1 MFNDVFEMK
10 SFIKVFFSSCLGVF
24 VALFLVIVFGV
35 FVIIGAVASIDSEKP
50 VKLKENTVLKLDMS
64 SLQDKVKYSILDQAL
79 GNGNES
85 VCINDI
91 INSIRKAKEN
101 PNIDAIYINVPYISG
116 GVSAINEVREALAD
130 FKKSGKPIVA
140 YADSY
145 TQEAYLLSSMAD
157 KVILNPEG
165 AVNIVG
171 VALPTMMFQSLLQKV
186 GVKMEVFKV
195 GKFKGAVEPYV
206 LNKLSDENRL
216 QLQQLSDGI
225 WNNMTDEICHDRKID
240 KSVLLEFVNRGGA
253 FDEAKEFV
261 KLGLVDTLAYRSD
274 VENIVASLIDKDTES
289 LRMTTVREMT
299 SVPFLHKEKGEKICV
314 IYAEGQIMPKGET
327 SQYDK
332 EVSINEDIIDRINEV
347 KKDDDI
353 KAVVL
358 RVNSPGGSAF
368 LSEQIWKSL
377 KDLSEKK
384 PIVTSMGHMAASGGY
399 YISSG
404 TQYIVAE
411 RNTIT
416 GSIGIFGMI
425 PNAQELAGKLGV
437 SVDVVKTS
445 PYADLQFGLNNII
458 TPMDNGAKE
467 LIQRQVERGY
477 QTFLSRVSSGRN
489 MSKEKVDSIGQGRVW
504 LGDKALEIGL
514 VDELGGLDVAIKK
527 AAEMASLK
535 EYIVIHQN
543 KESDK
548 ILKTLLNTVDD
559 ISDRF
564 KARMLGKE
572 FVSGSKHIENIFRQS
587 GLQAVMPYEIK
598 Y

>member
-165 AVNIVG
+165 VVNIVG

-274 VENIVASLIDKDTES
+274 VENILASLIDKDAES

-332 EVSINEDIIDRINEV
+332 EVSINEDIIDQINEV

-377 KDLSEKK
+377 KNLSEKK

-548 ILKTLLNTVDD
+548 ILETLFNTVDD

-564 KARMLGKE
+564 KARMFGKE

>member
-165 AVNIVG
+165 AVSIVG

-377 KDLSEKK
+377 KELSEKK

-458 TPMDNGAKE
+458 APMDNGAKE

-548 ILKTLLNTVDD
+548 ILETLFNTVDD